1 MTETPVVD
9 KSQVNIRCWRTAR
22 WLLAGYIG
30 AAGFFVQEM
39 TLRRPGTAA
48 GLKASDDDK
57 GTTRALLTSSGAAY
71 GLPLLLYR
79 FPVARMP
86 SKAAPAGLFMQ
97 SCGFALRVWSM
108 RTLGSFYS
116 RTLRTT
122 QDQTVV
128 DTGPYRLIRHPGY
141 AGALLVW
148 TGLALTSCSAP
159 AAILVTGLMG
169 RVYRR
174 RIAAEELLLQRNLPD
189 YSSYID
195 RTKMLIPHV
204 W

>member
-1 MTETPVVD
+1 MRAVFDSTH
-9 KSQVNIRCWRTAR
+9 SAR

-39 TLRRPGTAA
+39 VLRRPGTAA
-48 GLKASDDDK
+48 SLNASDDDR
-57 GTTRALLTSSGAAY
+57 GTTRALLASSGAAY
-71 GLPLLLYR
+71 GLPLLLSR
-79 FPVARMP
+79 LPLARMP
-86 SKAAPAGLFMQ
+86 STAAAAGLVLQ
-97 SCGFALRVWSM
+97 ACGFALRVWSM
-108 RTLGSFYS
+108 NTLGSFYS
-116 RTLRTT
+116 RTLRTIE
-122 QDQTVV
+122 DQTVV

-148 TGLALTSCSAP
+148 TGLALTSRSAP
-159 AAILVTGLMG
+159 AAVLVTALMG

-174 RIAAEELLLQRNLPD
+174 RIVAEELLLQRNLPD
-189 YSSYID
+189 YGAYLE